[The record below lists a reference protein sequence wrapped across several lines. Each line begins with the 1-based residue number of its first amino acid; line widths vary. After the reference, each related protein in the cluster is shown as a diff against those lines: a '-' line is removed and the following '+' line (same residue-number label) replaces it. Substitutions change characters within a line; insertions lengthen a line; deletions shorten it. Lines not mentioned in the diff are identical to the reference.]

1 MAENKKRSRQPD
13 FSHRETE
20 YLMELVEKYKHIIE
34 SKETNAVSLKKKTE
48 TWQNLTEEF
57 NKFPEV
63 SKRDTKNLKVLW
75 KNLKQKARKDV
86 ASNKRARMSTGGG
99 VCADIECPMPPITQ
113 QIFSLIPEQFTPL
126 SNPVDSDADFN
137 VPVEDNVAEFP
148 ELLQQQSGESNS
160 EPLNASNVLIQD
172 LCVVNP
178 SEFSDDPTSEPPN
191 NNRRSKFK
199 NIDKYALEYHKARM
213 HFLKEEHRAK
223 MNFMKEEDVR
233 RKREHDCRI
242 ELLQEEKKEQ
252 QLKIQLL
259 QEKLKSIKK

>member
-57 NKFPEV
+57 NKFPELAFYN
-63 SKRDTKNLKVLW
+63 RILKSH
-75 KNLKQKARKDV
+75 V
-86 ASNKRARMSTGGG
+86 AVN
-99 VCADIECPMPPITQ
+99 V
-113 QIFSLIPEQFTPL
+113 LIPEQFTPL